1 MPEMDID
8 IVIPVWNRPVDTRT
22 CLVNLSEYTPN
33 ARLILVNNGG
43 DRETESILE
52 EFAEGLDE
60 RALLISTPVN
70 LGFVK
75 AVNWGLARAE
85 AEFSAVVRCT
95 STVSAGWLDPL
106 LALARSRSEAGVI
119 VPHLIP
125 VPLKKAVNRSPF
137 SDAAVEVSHGDFA
150 AMLVR
155 TDLHKRIGGF
165 DEEMDG
171 GKWCLKDYSRHALR
185 KGGLTFAA
193 AGSPVVF
200 CDAPP
205 LGSISRR
212 EEVLKRSIAA
222 YTSRWGKERTF
233 CIHFP
238 KEAAAD
244 FVRKKFEVIL
254 CGARQGHSFNVLVFP
269 AIYRELDRSGY
280 RTLHRNIT
288 LDKLPRLFTAGRTKR
303 VAASFRAVAPDLVLV
318 AGFEG
323 VSFPG
328 GEGSISFAEL
338 ELLIAAVEAEKYGRN
353 PFSRTLQS

>member
-8 IVIPVWNRPVDTRT
+8 IVIPVWNRPVDTRI
-22 CLVNLSEYTPN
+22 CLVNLGKYTPN

-43 DRETESILE
+43 DRETESLLE

-75 AVNWGLARAE
+75 AVNRGLARAE

-95 STVSAGWLDPL
+95 TTVSEGWLDPL
-106 LALARSRSEAGVI
+106 LTLARSRSEAGVI
-119 VPHLIP
+119 IPRLVPAP
-125 VPLKKAVNRSPF
+125 MKKTVNRVPF
-137 SDAAVEVSHGDFA
+137 TDAAVEVSHGDFA

-165 DEEMDG
+165 DDEMDG
-171 GKWCLKDYSRHALR
+171 GEWCLKDYSRHALR
-185 KGGLTFAA
+185 EGGLTFVA
-193 AGSPVVF
+193 AGSPVVS
-200 CDAPP
+200 CDDPP

-244 FVRKKFEVIL
+244 FIRKKFEVL
-254 CGARQGHSFNVLVFP
+254 LRGARQGHSFNVLVP
-269 AIYRELDRSGY
+269 PEIYRELDRSGY
-280 RTLHRNIT
+280 RAVHQNIT

-303 VAASFRAVAPDLVLV
+303 AAASLRAAVPDLVPV
-318 AGFEG
+318 AGVAG

-328 GEGSISFAEL
+328 EEGSIPFAEL
-338 ELLIAAVEAEKYGRN
+338 ELQIAEVETKKYGGL
-353 PFSRTLQS
+353 P